1 MKKELGK
8 WLMDIAKYLVTAVL
22 ITSVCDDIEK
32 RWIIYLAVITS
43 SVFTLGGG
51 LWLIKDSDK
60 NEEEN

>member
-1 MKKELGK
+1 MKKELGQ

>member
-1 MKKELGK
+1 MANGYSQVFGNSSF
-8 WLMDIAKYLVTAVL
+8 DN
-22 ITSVCDDIEK
+22 IEK

-43 SVFTLGGG
+43 SVLTLGGG

>member
-1 MKKELGK
+1 
-8 WLMDIAKYLVTAVL
+8 MDIAKYLVTAVL

>member
-51 LWLIKDSDK
+51 LWLIKDSEK

>member
-43 SVFTLGGG
+43 SVLTLGGG